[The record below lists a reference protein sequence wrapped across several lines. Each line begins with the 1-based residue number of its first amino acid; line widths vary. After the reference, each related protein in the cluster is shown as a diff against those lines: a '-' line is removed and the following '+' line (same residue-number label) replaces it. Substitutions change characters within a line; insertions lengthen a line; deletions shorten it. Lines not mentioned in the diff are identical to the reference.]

1 MSKFDSCGF
10 YGGYDDF
17 AVSKEK
23 YTKDQA
29 IEFYKLEKSYLKG
42 KERERMFNCGL

>member
-1 MSKFDSCGF
+1 MSKFEYESF

-23 YTKDQA
+23 FTKEQA
-29 IEFYKLEKSYLKG
+29 IEMYKQARKHHINY
-42 KERERMFNCGL
+42 RN

>member
-23 YTKDQA
+23 YTKGG
-29 IEFYKLEKSYLKG
+29 KL
-42 KERERMFNCGL
+42 